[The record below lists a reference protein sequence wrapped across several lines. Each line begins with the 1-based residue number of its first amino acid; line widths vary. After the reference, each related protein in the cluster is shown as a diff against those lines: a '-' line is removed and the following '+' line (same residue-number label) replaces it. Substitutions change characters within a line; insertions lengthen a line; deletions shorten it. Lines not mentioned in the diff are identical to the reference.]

1 MHIQPILFKR
11 VRSLVLFLKAYHIED
26 LNSKNVQSLI
36 TMDKDRSFGNI
47 FWSYNF
53 RVFDTMKFV
62 TFRNS

>member
-1 MHIQPILFKR
+1 MSWSSGF
-11 VRSLVLFLKAYHIED
+11 VLKAYHTED

-36 TMDKDRSFGNI
+36 TMGKDRSFGNI

-62 TFRNS
+62 TFHKS